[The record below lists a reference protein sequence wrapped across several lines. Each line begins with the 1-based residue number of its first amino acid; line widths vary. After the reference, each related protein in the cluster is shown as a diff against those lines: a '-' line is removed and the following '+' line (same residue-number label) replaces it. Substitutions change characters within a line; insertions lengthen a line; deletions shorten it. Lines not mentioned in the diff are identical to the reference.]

1 MTGARKPFRRR
12 GPAYQKGAEIVEF
25 MITLPVVLI
34 VLAIMFDFGT
44 LFSDQIVLTN
54 AARAAAREVVSGA
67 TDAEAQQAADRVTV
81 SLMDGGPLPTVIVT
95 RVGTDPGDQVTVTI
109 NHSFTFLLLPGFA
122 SSATSLNL
130 VATVRMNM
138 LPT

>member
-1 MTGARKPFRRR
+1 MTGLKRPFRSRR
-12 GPAYQKGAEIVEF
+12 GLGYQQGAEIVEF

-81 SLMDGGPLPTVIVT
+81 SLMDSGPLPTVTVT
-95 RVGTDPGDQVTVTI
+95 RAGTDPGDQVTVTI
-109 NHSFTFLLLPGFA
+109 NHTFTKAEP
-122 SSATSLNL
+122 
-130 VATVRMNM
+130 
-138 LPT
+138 